1 MNKEKLNM
9 YKPNKK
15 ELVLINRQ
23 LDRLNDRLEEVPVIQ
38 GKVSGSSKDYPYI
51 ESHVTVQMAEPKASS
66 AIKGRIR
73 EKKKRKAWLEAQI
86 SEVEE
91 FISAMPDGIEKQV
104 FEMVYLDDMTQE
116 EVGEILLMER
126 SNVSKKISDYFLKNS
141 QHSQF

>member
-51 ESHVTVQMAEPKASS
+51 ESHVTVQMAEPKAAS
-66 AIKGRIR
+66 AIKDRIR
-73 EKKKRKAWLEAQI
+73 EKKKRKAWLEAEI

-91 FISAMPDGIEKQV
+91 FISAMPEGIEKQV
-104 FEMVYLDDMTQE
+104 FEMVYLDDMSQGDAAEMIGYTQA
-116 EVGEILLMER
+116 R
-126 SNVSKKISDYFLKNS
+126 VSQIINSVLKDL
-141 QHSQF
+141 

>member
-51 ESHVTVQMAEPKASS
+51 ESHVTVQMAEPKAAS
-66 AIKGRIR
+66 AIKDRIR
-73 EKKKRKAWLEAQI
+73 EKKKRKAWLEAEI

-91 FISAMPDGIEKQV
+91 FISAMPNGIEKQV
-104 FEMVYLDDMTQE
+104 FEMVYLDDMSQGDAAE
-116 EVGEILLMER
+116 MIGYSKGRISQII
-126 SNVSKKISDYFLKNS
+126 SNFVEKD
-141 QHSQF
+141 

>member
-91 FISAMPDGIEKQV
+91 FISAMPNGIEKQV
-104 FEMVYLDDMTQE
+104 FEMVYLDDMSQGDAAEMIGYTQA
-116 EVGEILLMER
+116 R
-126 SNVSKKISDYFLKNS
+126 VSQIINSVLKDL
-141 QHSQF
+141 

>member
-23 LDRLNDRLEEVPVIQ
+23 LDRLNDRLEEVPMIQ

-51 ESHVTVQMAEPKASS
+51 ESRVTVQMAEPKAAS
-66 AIKGRIR
+66 AIKDRIR
-73 EKKKRKAWLEAQI
+73 KKKKRKAWLEVQI

-91 FISAMPDGIEKQV
+91 FISAMPEGIEKQV
-104 FEMVYLDDMTQE
+104 FEMVYLDDMSQGDAAEMIGYTQS
-116 EVGEILLMER
+116 M
-126 SNVSKKISDYFLKNS
+126 ISRIIKGNIKDS
-141 QHSQF
+141 

>member
-51 ESHVTVQMAEPKASS
+51 ESHVTVQMAEPKAAS
-66 AIKGRIR
+66 AIKDRIR
-73 EKKKRKAWLEAQI
+73 EKKKRKAWLEAEI

-91 FISAMPDGIEKQV
+91 FISAMPNGIEKQV
-104 FEMVYLDDMTQE
+104 FEMVYLDDMSQGDAAEMIGYTQ
-116 EVGEILLMER
+116 GRIAQIIKR
-126 SNVSKKISDYFLKNS
+126 CIKD
-141 QHSQF
+141 

>member
-51 ESHVTVQMAEPKASS
+51 ESRVTVQMAEPKAAS
-66 AIKGRIR
+66 AIKDRIR
-73 EKKKRKAWLEAQI
+73 EKKKRKAWLEVQI

-91 FISAMPDGIEKQV
+91 FISAMPEGIEKQV
-104 FEMVYLDDMTQE
+104 FEMVYLDDMSQGDAAEMIGYTQS
-116 EVGEILLMER
+116 M
-126 SNVSKKISDYFLKNS
+126 ISRIIKGNIKDS
-141 QHSQF
+141 

>member
-1 MNKEKLNM
+1 MNREKLNM
-9 YKPNKK
+9 YKTNKK

-23 LDRLNDRLEEVPVIQ
+23 LDRLNDQLEKIPVIQ

-51 ESHVTVQMAEPKASS
+51 ESHVTVQMREPKAAST
-66 AIKGRIR
+66 IKDRIR
-73 EKKKRKAWLEAQI
+73 GRKKRKVWLETEI

-91 FISAMPDGIEKQV
+91 FISAMPEGIEKQI

-126 SNVSKKISDYFLKNS
+126 SSVSKKISDYFLKNS
-141 QHSQF
+141 QHSHF

>member
-51 ESHVTVQMAEPKASS
+51 ESHVTVQMAEPKAAS
-66 AIKGRIR
+66 AIKDRIR
-73 EKKKRKAWLEAQI
+73 EKKKRKAWLEAEI

-104 FEMVYLDDMTQE
+104 FEMVYLDDMSQGDAAE
-116 EVGEILLMER
+116 MIGYSKGRISQII
-126 SNVSKKISDYFLKNS
+126 SNFVEKD
-141 QHSQF
+141 

>member
-51 ESHVTVQMAEPKASS
+51 ESHVTVQMAEPKAAS
-66 AIKGRIR
+66 AIKDRIR
-73 EKKKRKAWLEAQI
+73 EKKKRKAWLEAEI

-91 FISAMPDGIEKQV
+91 FISAMPNGIEKQV
-104 FEMVYLDDMTQE
+104 FEMVYLDDMSQGDAAEMIGYTQA
-116 EVGEILLMER
+116 R
-126 SNVSKKISDYFLKNS
+126 VSQIINSVLKDL
-141 QHSQF
+141 

>member
-1 MNKEKLNM
+1 MNREKLNM
-9 YKPNKK
+9 YKLNKK

-23 LDRLNDRLEEVPVIQ
+23 LDRLNDQLEKVPVIQ

-51 ESHVTVQMAEPKASS
+51 ESHVTVQMREPKAASI
-66 AIKGRIR
+66 IKDRIQGR
-73 EKKKRKAWLEAQI
+73 KKRKAWLEAEI

-91 FISAMPDGIEKQV
+91 FISAMPDGMEKQI

-126 SNVSKKISDYFLKNS
+126 SSVSKKISDYFLKNS
-141 QHSQF
+141 QHSHF

>member
-51 ESHVTVQMAEPKASS
+51 ESHVTVQMAEPKAAS
-66 AIKGRIR
+66 AIKDRIR
-73 EKKKRKAWLEAQI
+73 EKEKRKAWLEAEI

-91 FISAMPDGIEKQV
+91 FISAMPNGIEKQV
-104 FEMVYLDDMTQE
+104 FEMVYLDDMSQGDAAE
-116 EVGEILLMER
+116 MIGYSKGRISQII
-126 SNVSKKISDYFLKNS
+126 SNFVEKD
-141 QHSQF
+141 

>member
-1 MNKEKLNM
+1 MNREKLNM
-9 YKPNKK
+9 YKLNKK

-23 LDRLNDRLEEVPVIQ
+23 LDRLNDQLEKVPVIQ

-51 ESHVTVQMAEPKASS
+51 ESHVTVQMREPKAAST
-66 AIKGRIR
+66 IKDRIR
-73 EKKKRKAWLEAQI
+73 GRKKRKAWLEAEI

-126 SNVSKKISDYFLKNS
+126 SSVSKKISDYFLKNS
-141 QHSQF
+141 QHSHF

>member
-51 ESHVTVQMAEPKASS
+51 ESHVTVQMAEPKAAS
-66 AIKGRIR
+66 AIKDRIR
-73 EKKKRKAWLEAQI
+73 EKKKRKAWLEAEI

-91 FISAMPDGIEKQV
+91 FISAMPNGIEKQV
-104 FEMVYLDDMTQE
+104 FEMVYLDDMSQEDAAEMIGYTQA
-116 EVGEILLMER
+116 R
-126 SNVSKKISDYFLKNS
+126 VSQIINSVLKDL
-141 QHSQF
+141 

>member
-73 EKKKRKAWLEAQI
+73 EKKKRKAWLEAEI

-91 FISAMPDGIEKQV
+91 FISAMPNGIEKQV
-104 FEMVYLDDMTQE
+104 FEMVYLDDMSQGDAAE
-116 EVGEILLMER
+116 MIGYSKGRISQII
-126 SNVSKKISDYFLKNS
+126 SNFVEKD
-141 QHSQF
+141 

>member
-51 ESHVTVQMAEPKASS
+51 ESHVTVQVAEPKASS

-73 EKKKRKAWLEAQI
+73 EKKKRKAWLEVQI

-104 FEMVYLDDMTQE
+104 FEMVYLDDMSQGDAAEMIGYTQ
-116 EVGEILLMER
+116 GRIAQIIKR
-126 SNVSKKISDYFLKNS
+126 CIKD
-141 QHSQF
+141 

>member
-51 ESHVTVQMAEPKASS
+51 ESRVTVQMAEPKAAS
-66 AIKGRIR
+66 AIKDRIR
-73 EKKKRKAWLEAQI
+73 KKKKRKAWLEVQI

-91 FISAMPDGIEKQV
+91 FISAMPEGIEKQV
-104 FEMVYLDDMTQE
+104 FEMVYLDDMSQGDAAEMIGYTQS
-116 EVGEILLMER
+116 M
-126 SNVSKKISDYFLKNS
+126 ISRIIKGNIKDS
-141 QHSQF
+141 

>member
-51 ESHVTVQMAEPKASS
+51 ESHVTVQMAEPKAAS
-66 AIKGRIR
+66 AINDRIR
-73 EKKKRKAWLEAQI
+73 EKKKRKAWLEAEI

-91 FISAMPDGIEKQV
+91 FISAMPEGIEKQV
-104 FEMVYLDDMTQE
+104 FEMVYLDDMSQGDAAE
-116 EVGEILLMER
+116 MIGYSKGRISQII
-126 SNVSKKISDYFLKNS
+126 SNFVEKD
-141 QHSQF
+141 

>member
-51 ESHVTVQMAEPKASS
+51 ESHVTVQMAEPKAAS
-66 AIKGRIR
+66 AIKDRIR
-73 EKKKRKAWLEAQI
+73 EKKKRKAWLEAEI

-91 FISAMPDGIEKQV
+91 FISAMPNGIEKQV

>member
-51 ESHVTVQMAEPKASS
+51 ESHVTVQMAEPKAAS
-66 AIKGRIR
+66 AINDRIR
-73 EKKKRKAWLEAQI
+73 EKKKRKAWLEVQI

-91 FISAMPDGIEKQV
+91 FISAMPEGIEKQV
-104 FEMVYLDDMTQE
+104 FEMVYLDDMSQGDAAEMIGYTQS
-116 EVGEILLMER
+116 M
-126 SNVSKKISDYFLKNS
+126 ISRIIKGNIKDS
-141 QHSQF
+141 

>member
-104 FEMVYLDDMTQE
+104 FEMVYLDDMSQGDAAEMIGYTQS
-116 EVGEILLMER
+116 M
-126 SNVSKKISDYFLKNS
+126 ISRIIKGNIKDS
-141 QHSQF
+141 